1 MWRFLFRNLRGSRV
15 IVGFAVSLTFIQVAA
30 DILTAFPLKFILDK
44 VVHHIDPVVP
54 VVGGLLSRLDPLGTR
69 NGLNDN
75 EVHTQMG
82 VLLFSTVLLLGLSVT
97 SAVLSYIQ
105 VLIAARVGSGLSN
118 RLRDRLFDHLQH
130 LSLDW
135 HGRQRTGDLVQRITG
150 NILDVEK
157 LVTDG
162 LVDLLAGILT
172 LVGILIVMLLLN
184 WRFTVL
190 CMVIVPALFF
200 SVLRY
205 TLAIKRA
212 NKVKAKAAAQ
222 VAEVATED
230 IGAITE
236 VKAFTLEER
245 EAEHFRR
252 YSTRL
257 WAASWRSGRLQAE
270 FTPIVAIL
278 IAASSATIISV
289 GGWIAAGHGHTF
301 GIGPFFIADGTVTT
315 GALTI
320 FLSYSKQLYQPMRN
334 LSKLMNL
341 ASGAAAGAARIDEV
355 LDQAPEVK
363 EAPVAYTGPDR
374 VHGDVVFGYNE
385 DQPVLTGIDLK
396 VPSGRRVALVGLSGS
411 GKTTLVKLIPRFYEV
426 WDGSITVDGVDVR
439 NYPLETLRR
448 NVSLVLQD
456 SVLFEG
462 TIRENI
468 ALGREDATDEEII
481 TAARLAHIHDQIDVL
496 PNGYASQVREQG
508 KNFSSGQRQRLAI
521 ARAILRDA
529 PILILD
535 EPTANLDVEAEAE
548 VMRAIDRL
556 VVGRTVLM
564 ISHRL
569 STLGNVDE
577 IVVLQKGRIVERG
590 TYTMLKK
597 MGGVFAGLLEEQSRY
612 SAERLARRGRIVV
625 AAPSPARAVVDA
637 AGPLAP
643 APPSPPRQLGAILDD
658 LRATVD
664 EAFAQGNPRGGGR
677 RGEHANGNGN
687 RNGNGHT
694 NGHGNGHGGGVATL
708 EGRVPGAWRSRR
720 GVDRMAAEVAAA
732 LDSDADDPP
741 ASVLRR
747 LRDR

>member
-1 MWRFLFRNLRGSRV
+1 L
-15 IVGFAVSLTFIQVAA
+15 
-30 DILTAFPLKFILDK
+30 
-44 VVHHIDPVVP
+44 
-54 VVGGLLSRLDPLGTR
+54 
-69 NGLNDN
+69 
-75 EVHTQMG
+75 
-82 VLLFSTVLLLGLSVT
+82 VLLCFSSLLLPGLSVI
-97 SAVLSYIQ
+97 SALLSYIQ
-105 VLIAARVGSGLSN
+105 VLIAARVGSSLSN

-278 IAASSATIISV
+278 LALSS
-289 GGWIAAGHGHTF
+289 
-301 GIGPFFIADGTVTT
+301 
-315 GALTI
+315 
-320 FLSYSKQLYQPMRN
+320 
-334 LSKLMNL
+334 
-341 ASGAAAGAARIDEV
+341 
-355 LDQAPEVK
+355 
-363 EAPVAYTGPDR
+363 APVAYTGPDR
-374 VHGDVVFGYNE
+374 VHGDVVFRNVVFGYNE

-448 NVSLVLQD
+448 N
-456 SVLFEG
+456 
-462 TIRENI
+462 
-468 ALGREDATDEEII
+468 
-481 TAARLAHIHDQIDVL
+481 
-496 PNGYASQVREQG
+496 
-508 KNFSSGQRQRLAI
+508 
-521 ARAILRDA
+521 
-529 PILILD
+529 
-535 EPTANLDVEAEAE
+535 
-548 VMRAIDRL
+548 
-556 VVGRTVLM
+556 
-564 ISHRL
+564 
-569 STLGNVDE
+569 
-577 IVVLQKGRIVERG
+577 
-590 TYTMLKK
+590 
-597 MGGVFAGLLEEQSRY
+597 
-612 SAERLARRGRIVV
+612 
-625 AAPSPARAVVDA
+625 
-637 AGPLAP
+637 
-643 APPSPPRQLGAILDD
+643 
-658 LRATVD
+658 
-664 EAFAQGNPRGGGR
+664 
-677 RGEHANGNGN
+677 
-687 RNGNGHT
+687 
-694 NGHGNGHGGGVATL
+694 
-708 EGRVPGAWRSRR
+708 
-720 GVDRMAAEVAAA
+720 
-732 LDSDADDPP
+732 
-741 ASVLRR
+741 
-747 LRDR
+747 